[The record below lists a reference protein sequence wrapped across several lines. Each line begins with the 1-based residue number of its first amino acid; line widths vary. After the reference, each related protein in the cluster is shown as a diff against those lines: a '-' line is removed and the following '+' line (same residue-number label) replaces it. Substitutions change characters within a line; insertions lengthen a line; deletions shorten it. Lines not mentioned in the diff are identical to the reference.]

1 MTLKPDGIIE
11 IPNSV
16 ETLFDHGAFE
26 PKSRRVFVAHTARN
40 CVEVI
45 DHDTRHHLATLPDFP
60 EAAGVVADQGQVLVT
75 NRGAARLRWIDAE
88 TLTSRAVFGTGLR
101 PNGVSFVSRLGMA
114 VVACIGDET
123 HRPILEAIQFDGRE
137 RWSADLPGRPRW
149 CVTDAEGTRVFLAI
163 REPSMIFVA
172 ELPELGNVWQWPL
185 PSGGAHGLD
194 IDHASGCLYVAC
206 DGGALVEVAAG
217 DGQVRRQWP
226 LAGAPDA
233 TFFNPVSG
241 LVHIAIGDPG
251 EIQSV
256 DTRTGA
262 CTEIMTAA
270 KAKTTALVPPEHLYV
285 FSPAHS
291 GVFVLREGERI
302 GSSEEPFG
310 MKR

>member
-1 MTLKPDGIIE
+1 MTLKADGIIE

-26 PKSRRVFVAHTARN
+26 PKSRRVFVAHTARD

-45 DHDTRHHLATLPDFP
+45 DHDTRRHLATLPDFA

-75 NRGAARLRWIDAE
+75 NRGAARLGSIDAE

-101 PNGVSFVSRLGMA
+101 PNGVAFVSRLRMA
-114 VVACIGDET
+114 VIACIGDET
-123 HRPILEAIQFDGRE
+123 HRPILQAIQLDRRG

-194 IDHASGCLYVAC
+194 IDYASGCLYVAC
-206 DGGALVEVAAG
+206 DAGALVEVAAG

-226 LAGAPDA
+226 LAGVLDA

-241 LVHIAIGDPG
+241 FVHVAIGTPG
-251 EIQSV
+251 LIQSV

-262 CTEIMTAA
+262 CSEITTAA
-270 KAKTTALVPPEHLYV
+270 RAKTTALIPPKHLYV
-285 FSPAHS
+285 FSPAHN
-291 GVFVLREGERI
+291 GVFVLRED
-302 GSSEEPFG
+302 
-310 MKR
+310 